1 MKKVIVILITLLLM
15 VPTLSYANNNVLVQ
29 EHQDVK
35 LLDLSQHYLN
45 RSGISYN
52 NESVSINVKNV
63 TLEFIEGTMG

>member
-35 LLDLSQHYLN
+35 SD
-45 RSGISYN
+45 
-52 NESVSINVKNV
+52 
-63 TLEFIEGTMG
+63 